1 MKICYRHIIRSVA
14 LWLLLGGLANGQE
27 PLQIPEVAPRLEN
40 DTLHCRF
47 ACPNLFTGNIRQ
59 TLLSGLPV
67 LIELGTGLKTE
78 NGARLVQRLDKY
90 RLTYD
95 IWEDQF
101 LQESATTMDHF
112 TTLDA
117 LSRWWNPRENL
128 PVAPLKALPAGTRL
142 VLTVDLRVILLTRTQ
157 GQQLKDW
164 IINTNE
170 TEEELPTASRDTG
183 FKLDLMRLFSL
194 LFSRSDVIEQFEAR
208 QSSEK
213 FFLDG
218 GEIRIEH

>member
-1 MKICYRHIIRSVA
+1 M
-14 LWLLLGGLANGQE
+14 LLGGLVNGQE

-40 DTLHCRF
+40 DTLYCRF
-47 ACPNLFTGNIRQ
+47 SCPNLFTGNIRQ

-67 LIELGTGLKTE
+67 LIELRTGLNTTS
-78 NGARLVQRLDKY
+78 GTRLVHRREKY
-90 RLTYD
+90 RLRYD

-101 LQESATTMDHF
+101 LQESATTVERF
-112 TTLDA
+112 RPLEA

-142 VLTVDLRVILLTRTQ
+142 VLTVELRVILLTQTQ

-164 IINTNE
+164 IISANE
-170 TEEELPTASRDTG
+170 TEEELPSASRDTG

-194 LFSRSDVIEQFEAR
+194 LFRRSDVIEQFDVR
-208 QSSEK
+208 QTSEK
-213 FFLDG
+213 FFLDR
-218 GEIRIEH
+218 GEIRMEH